1 MILDRLETYDGH
13 TIYWVHE
20 TGENTIY
27 EEDLFHCE
35 YNLMDFISEK
45 LRGGDWDID
54 DIVNH
59 CECDIDL
66 IDLHREVLLEE
77 SEYIYRYSYNEYFKG
92 ISDNDLI
99 EMCQEYITSDKNK
112 VNKFVIGIDINKED
126 VESIENGDNMGL
138 VISILESKIAFD
150 IGIVISGS

>member
-1 MILDRLETYDGH
+1 MILDRLETHDGH

-20 TGENTIY
+20 SGENTIY

-35 YNLMDFISEK
+35 YNFMDFISDK
-45 LRGGDWDID
+45 LRSGDWDID

-66 IDLHREVLLEE
+66 IDLHKEVLLEE

-99 EMCQEYITSDKNK
+99 EMCQEYITSDM
-112 VNKFVIGIDINKED
+112 DKED
-126 VESIENGDNMGL
+126 IESIEDGDNMEL
-138 VISILESKIAFD
+138 VISILENNIK
-150 IGIVISGS
+150 GIEIES